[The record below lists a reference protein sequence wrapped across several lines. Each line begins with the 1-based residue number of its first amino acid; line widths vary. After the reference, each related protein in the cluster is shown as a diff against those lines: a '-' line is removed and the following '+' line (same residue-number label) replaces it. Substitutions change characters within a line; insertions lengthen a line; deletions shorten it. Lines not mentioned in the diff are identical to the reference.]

1 MKNGLLILSFVL
13 CYLSVKG
20 QSFFTMGA
28 NYSVLSYWHSFPFG
42 EQKPENFK
50 LTPSLGYGYRFKIN
64 DRLTYEP
71 GISLGDLGGI
81 NYPHKPRTVYAIY
94 ALSLNQFVDFRPLK
108 WFSFGLSP
116 SVNYNMY
123 AGITGK
129 NLHVGSNGAVYSDEK
144 LINWKDASESYKL
157 NRFVFSIV
165 PRISFHLKDR
175 WSMALFYRC
184 DLNSVGYPN
193 RVLNNNLRGYGV
205 GANLRYLLKK
215 CKHS

>member
-1 MKNGLLILSFVL
+1 MVL
-13 CYLSVKG
+13 YAQHVTA
-20 QSFFTMGA
+20 QSFFTVGA
-28 NYSVLSYWHSFPFG
+28 NYAILSYWHSFPFG
-42 EQKPENFK
+42 EQKAENFK

-94 ALSLNQFVDFRPLK
+94 ALSLSQFVDFRPLK
-108 WFSFGLSP
+108 WCSFGLSP

-129 NLHVGSNGAVYSDEK
+129 NLHVGSNGAVYSEEK
-144 LINWKDASESYKL
+144 LTNWKDASQSYKL

-165 PRISFHLKDR
+165 PRISFHLKER
-175 WSMALFYRC
+175 WSLAIFYRY
-184 DLNSVGYPN
+184 DLNSVGYPI
-193 RVLNNNLRGYGV
+193 RVLNNNLRGYGL
-205 GANLRYLLKK
+205 GANLMYRLKK
-215 CKHS
+215 SKHS

>member
-1 MKNGLLILSFVL
+1 MVLYSQHLIA
-13 CYLSVKG
+13 
-20 QSFFTMGA
+20 QSFFTVGA
-28 NYSVLSYWHSFPFG
+28 NHSILSYWHAFPFG
-42 EQKPENFK
+42 EQKLENFK

-81 NYPHKPRTVYAIY
+81 NYPHRPRVVYAIY
-94 ALSLNQFVDFRPLK
+94 ALSLSQFVDFRPLK
-108 WFSFGLSP
+108 WFSFGASP

-129 NLHVGSNGAVYSDEK
+129 NLHVGSNGAVYSEEK
-144 LINWKDASESYKL
+144 LINWKDSSQSYKL

-165 PRISFHLKDR
+165 PRISFHLKER
-175 WSMALFYRC
+175 WSMDLFYRY
-184 DLNSVGYPN
+184 DLNSVGYPI

-205 GANLRYLLKK
+205 GANLRYRLKK
-215 CKHS
+215 SKQS